1 MKTIKIYSQK
11 RPNQLPGKT
20 LTCQVFGT
28 STNGVT
34 GQGMYYTELEADD
47 YFNARLELEQRG
59 FIAHPLSVK
68 EIDSSSI
75 YTIFKETP

>member
-1 MKTIKIYSQK
+1 MKTIKIYSK
-11 RPNQLPGKT
+11 DRPKSLPGKVT
-20 LTCQVFGT
+20 TCEVF
-28 STNGVT
+28 SVSSNGMKTDSV
-34 GQGMYYTELEADD
+34 YYTELEADD

-68 EIDSSSI
+68 EIDSSI